1 MPCIK
6 IIDGIKLYIYAR
18 DHNPP
23 HFHAKIA
30 EFEEL
35 IIINS
40 LKSYSGQIPIKHRKK
55 VIQWA
60 EQNQLF
66 IMKEWNKLN

>member
-6 IIDGIKLYIYAR
+6 IIDGIKIYIYAR

-23 HFHAKIA
+23 HFHAKVA

-35 IIINS
+35 IIIKS
-40 LKSYSGQIPIKHRKK
+40 LETYSGHIPSKYKKK

-60 EQNQLF
+60 EKNTVYISKQ
-66 IMKEWNKLN
+66 WNKMN

>member
-6 IIDGIKLYIYAR
+6 IIDGIKVYLYAR

-23 HFHAKIA
+23 HFHVIFV

-35 IIINS
+35 IIIKT
-40 LKSYSGQIPIKHRKK
+40 LATYSGEIPVKQRKK
-55 VIQWA
+55 IIKWA
-60 EQNQLF
+60 EQNQSYLL
-66 IMKEWNKLN
+66 KQWEKLN